1 MCGIDV
7 IGIEVRCHTLVQRVC
22 CSVLQSVL
30 QSVASLISLAPKSG
44 ATLLS
49 KEAYIHLKSP
59 LKETNSLSVYLLSFA
74 PYTYIYIY
82 IYIYIIYIYIYIYTY
97 LSLYI
102 YLRLYVCINVCTYIQ
117 KTQYKRPIDSW
128 YICYGVALV
137 SRIDQIIGLF
147 CKRAL

>member
-1 MCGIDV
+1 MPHSCQKSVLQCVAECVVECVAVCGIDV

-82 IYIYIIYIYIYIYTY
+82 IYIYNIYIYIHIYVFISLYISSSVRMYKRVYIYTKNP
-97 LSLYI
+97 
-102 YLRLYVCINVCTYIQ
+102 VQ
-117 KTQYKRPIDSW
+117 KTN
-128 YICYGVALV
+128 
-137 SRIDQIIGLF
+137 
-147 CKRAL
+147 